1 MEGFLR
7 DEENAPGGVIPAQEC
22 VGALYQ
28 MIHALD
34 LAQRRFA
41 LRHYDIKLLNF
52 FLKKVDL
59 EGKEDALLSTRP
71 MTTWLKLRAMR
82 RS

>member
-1 MEGFLR
+1 
-7 DEENAPGGVIPAQEC
+7 
-22 VGALYQ
+22 

-59 EGKEDALLSTRP
+59 EGKEDGAAFNSTNDDMVEIARYEEELSAEE
-71 MTTWLKLRAMR
+71 MTLVVTCAAA
-82 RS
+82 